1 MYLLESSDLFEC
13 AGEIDVRDIVVE
25 NNLDSTAPTMRG
37 RKVLSQLKTV
47 VLCYIS
53 RIEHLYTSIVLR
65 TGRDLL

>member
-13 AGEIDVRDIVVE
+13 AGEVDVRDIGGE

-47 VLCYIS
+47 ALCYIS